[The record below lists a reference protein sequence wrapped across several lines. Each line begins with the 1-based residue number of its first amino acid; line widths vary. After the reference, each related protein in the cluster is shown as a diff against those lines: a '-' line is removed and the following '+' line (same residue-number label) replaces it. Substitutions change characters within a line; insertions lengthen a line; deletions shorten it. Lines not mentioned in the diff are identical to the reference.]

1 MEYNIR
7 KGVINQSKHLTSSPV
22 YENFSDIFKKLL
34 VKYKIPFRDITCPE
48 LFNVSTVRFNN
59 ITNKLEILVI
69 STIPYLLSTFSPITK
84 HIF

>member
-34 VKYKIPFRDITCPE
+34 VKNRSKR
-48 LFNVSTVRFNN
+48 
-59 ITNKLEILVI
+59 K
-69 STIPYLLSTFSPITK
+69 
-84 HIF
+84 